1 MKYLYHQFMM
11 SKFSISNNFFHRILG
26 FFEVMWNNIRRKIS
40 LKQIKENVDKFRFHI
55 LKMGRYFRKVQSM
68 TNWRHEHALLCFIF
82 ANIVP
87 MEPWHFNVT
96 STWKSIF
103 AKRTIFIFKP
113 TKDWYMNLCRDISY
127 YNLQFSLLKKNFF
140 WNRFIKKIVAHF
152 FLKKF

>member
-1 MKYLYHQFMM
+1 MKYLYYQFMM

-68 TNWRHEHALLCFIF
+68 TGDTNTLFF
-82 ANIVP
+82 ASSLQISF
-87 MEPWHFNVT
+87 PWSRDIS

-113 TKDWYMNLCRDISY
+113 TEDWYMNLCRDISY

>member
-1 MKYLYHQFMM
+1 MKYLYYQFMM

-55 LKMGRYFRKVQSM
+55 LKMGRYFKKVQSM
-68 TNWRHEHALLCFIF
+68 TGDTNTLFF
-82 ANIVP
+82 ASSLQISL
-87 MEPWHFNVT
+87 PWSHDIS

-113 TKDWYMNLCRDISY
+113 TEDWYMNLCRDISY